1 MKIKKLLTTACAVF
15 AMCASSLLFAQI
27 QNPISSGTY
36 KVTQGKNFDKVVVD
50 NQKIVSYNNEKPL
63 YAFFLVEEKLGQYIL
78 EITAPNQQ
86 SVDANPKRDRR
97 LVVAKIEYKD
107 EKTCKLSLSYSN
119 GAREQI
125 TLEKM

>member
-1 MKIKKLLTTACAVF
+1 MRIKKLLATTWAIMAI
-15 AMCASSLLFAQI
+15 CASSVLFAQV

-36 KVTQGKNFDKVVVD
+36 KVTQGKNFDKVVVED
-50 NQKIVSYNNEKPL
+50 QKIVSYNQEKPL
-63 YAFFLVEEKLGQYIL
+63 YAFFIVEEKLGQYIL

-86 SVDANPKRDRR
+86 SVDVNPKRDRR

-107 EKTCKLSLSYSN
+107 EKTCQLSLAYPN
-119 GAREQI
+119 GAREKI